1 VASSEHESAGRNSPS
16 TQHSLVAGL
25 ASLDMT
31 VYSVARE
38 DGSRVMW
45 SRRDAIACAAARGE
59 LSVEEFAAFLEA
71 MGEIII
77 WPED

>member
-1 VASSEHESAGRNSPS
+1 
-16 TQHSLVAGL
+16 
-25 ASLDMT
+25 
-31 VYSVARE
+31 
-38 DGSRVMW
+38 MW

-77 WPED
+77 WPEA

>member
-1 VASSEHESAGRNSPS
+1 
-16 TQHSLVAGL
+16 
-25 ASLDMT
+25 MT

-45 SRRDAIACAAARGE
+45 SRKDAIACAAARGG